1 MVGSGDEVDIVCRE
15 VSVVST
21 GVEEEAGDAVWVVVW
36 LLEVKF
42 GIVAE
47 VLAAT
52 STSVSAFEGC
62 GNLSRACKVFDV
74 KACC

>member
-1 MVGSGDEVDIVCRE
+1 M
-15 VSVVST
+15 
-21 GVEEEAGDAVWVVVW
+21 EEEAGDAVWVVVW

>member
-1 MVGSGDEVDIVCRE
+1 MDWCG
-15 VSVVST
+15 
-21 GVEEEAGDAVWVVVW
+21 EEARDDVWVVVW
-36 LLEVKF
+36 PLEVEF
-42 GIVAE
+42 GLVAE

-62 GNLSRACKVFDV
+62 DNLSRACKVFNV